1 MSPKTPTSSPPPQV
15 EMVLAHLDNL
25 PPLSA
30 VAARILTLTDDPRTN
45 AREIVKLIETD
56 PALTARILSLVGRA
70 EHGLRREALTV
81 EKAVVLL
88 GFDTVRQVTLALK
101 VLEVFGGPAAKK
113 AGEGFDR
120 AEFWKHCL
128 GVACAARRIA
138 AAVKSSV
145 RPEEAFVLGLLHDLG
160 KDALNAT
167 MPKSY
172 LKVLKKA
179 EEAEADLC
187 DVERLLLG
195 VDHAVVGRRLAE
207 RWGLPRT
214 LVETIWLHHH
224 PAEVLPSSIAA
235 GRHVQI
241 VTLADALVREHRVG
255 WSGNRHLPIASGE
268 LAAALGLSETGRA
281 EIIQSL
287 AGEIEAR
294 AAWIGADD
302 LTSDEVYLKALVRSA
317 EELTTANATLLEQNR
332 RLLRQSRYF
341 SAMGRLN
348 RGVSPQAAVREVCAV
363 AAEALR
369 QALGASSVVV
379 FTFDE
384 PSRWCEAGFS
394 DGNMES
400 DLFEVGGDRP
410 MLLAELAAAAQAAL
424 SGAWFLPVGQGL
436 NPLVDRFRAK
446 LRGGSLWLLPIVR
459 ERRLLG
465 GSFVSAESE
474 LIALVR
480 GDAAEL
486 EALSAAIGLAI
497 LQSQSQA
504 AAMSLSD
511 ELAEAN
517 RRSAA
522 MQAELLRSR
531 TLQTVVAMA
540 AGAAH
545 ELNNPLAV
553 ISGRAQL
560 LRGQTQDAK
569 VREALEL
576 IDAQAQACSDIVTD
590 LMNFARP
597 TPPAPE
603 PIELRPLLENLLA
616 ALVAGGAI
624 TSEQAVLE
632 LPSHTPCVRFDRVH
646 LERLFQ
652 ELLTNAV
659 EATDSANRR
668 LTVKASMDLTEENL
682 VVTVA
687 DNGRGMTPEV
697 RSRAADPFF
706 SHRPAGRGR
715 GLGLARVQQWL
726 HLNAGSMR
734 IESEPGRGTRVEL
747 RLPVAGSGG

>member
-45 AREIVKLIETD
+45 ARDIVRLIETD

-70 EHGLRREALTV
+70 EHGLRREAMTV
-81 EKAVVLL
+81 EQAVVLL
-88 GFDTVRQVTLALK
+88 GFDTVWQVTLASK
-101 VLEVFGGPAAKK
+101 VLEVFGGPAARKS
-113 AGEGFDR
+113 GEGFDR

-128 GVACAARRIA
+128 GVACASRRIA

-172 LKVLKKA
+172 LKVLRKA
-179 EEAEADLC
+179 EETQADLC

-207 RWGLPRT
+207 RWGLPRP
-214 LVETIWLHHH
+214 LVEAIWLHHH
-224 PAEVLPSSIAA
+224 PAEALPGSIAA

-241 VTLADALVREHRVG
+241 VTLADVLVREHRIG
-255 WSGNRHLPIASGE
+255 WSGNRHLPTASSE
-268 LAAALGLSETGRA
+268 LATALGLSEAARA
-281 EIIQSL
+281 EIVQAL

-294 AAWIGADD
+294 AAWIGVDD

-317 EELTTANATLLEQNR
+317 EELTAANAALLEQNR

-341 SAMGRLN
+341 SALGRLN
-348 RGVSPQAAVREVCAV
+348 RGVSPRAAVREVCAV
-363 AAEALR
+363 SADALREALD
-369 QALGASSVVV
+369 ASAVVV

-384 PSRWCEAGFS
+384 PSGWCEAGLS
-394 DGNMES
+394 DGKPAS
-400 DLFEVGGDRP
+400 DLFEWGGDRP
-410 MLLAELAAAAQAAL
+410 MLKAELDSAAQSAIN
-424 SGAWFLPVGQGL
+424 GAWFLPAGQALG
-436 NPLVDRFRAK
+436 PIVDRFRAK
-446 LRGGSLWLLPIVR
+446 LKSEAIWLFPIVR
-459 ERRLLG
+459 DRRLIAASL
-465 GSFVSAESE
+465 VSAESE
-474 LIALVR
+474 QIARVR
-480 GDAAEL
+480 GDGAEL
-486 EALSAAIGLAI
+486 EALSAAIGLAVW
-497 LQSQSQA
+497 QSQSQA
-504 AAMSLSD
+504 AAISLSD

-560 LRGQTQDAK
+560 LRGQTQDAR
-569 VREALEL
+569 VREGLDL
-576 IDAQAQACSDIVTD
+576 IHAQAQACSDIVTD

-597 TPPAPE
+597 TPPSPE
-603 PIELRPLLENLLA
+603 PIELPPMLEKLLA

-624 TSEQAVLE
+624 TSGQAVLE
-632 LPSHTPCVRFDRVH
+632 LPSHTPCVRFDRAH

-652 ELLTNAV
+652 ELLANAV

-668 LTVKASMDLTEENL
+668 LTIKASLDLAEENL

-734 IESEPGRGTRVEL
+734 IESEPGRGTRVQL
-747 RLPVAGSGG
+747 RLPVAGSEG